1 MTNPARGDIG
11 DTANAIQTFLCRPA
25 GAECQKK
32 RTRALYGN
40 TQSLCEQEPVT
51 VIKPLQTLHQSPGVC
66 SIEANLLPDLRVEQG
81 RLSHEYIPTLL
92 VVHHDLI
99 LPI

>member
-1 MTNPARGDIG
+1 MD
-11 DTANAIQTFLCRPA
+11 RPA

-99 LPI
+99 LPVQQLLCQQAITLNFA